1 MNLLLSLF
9 VWLKRRIKHPSGREF
24 TFKCPECAYYEI
36 SHASIRTLAGIVQD
50 HMRRFHGR

>member
-9 VWLKRRIKHPSGREF
+9 VWLKRRVKHPSGREF
-24 TFKCPECAYYEI
+24 TFKCPDCAYYEI